1 MGALRGLIITK
12 KGVSREKLSQA
23 GWILSFYPL
32 KDTQTRTVVVS
43 KAGLEFKNFPSYRIP
58 DRLTLYRLLFEIE
71 ERTMR
76 YSRAN
81 AEFLTIFSLEYVLG
95 LAKIQKL
102 YFQTFCGLLW
112 SLASEEFLAPSPN
125 TEVSLNG
132 ESFFLWELLF
142 LPVLGSIF
150 VKETEELL
158 HYNLEPKKEPKE
170 CIFSALSYIVG
181 SRTFAFHLSAWIGL
195 LRNLFILKPYRT
207 KTHGGLPAHPRKFT
221 KAGKGI

>member
-12 KGVSREKLSQA
+12 KGVSREELSQS

-32 KDTQTRTVVVS
+32 KGTQTRTVVVS

-76 YSRAN
+76 YSRAS
-81 AEFLTIFSLEYVLG
+81 AEFLTILSLEYVLG

-112 SLASEEFLAPSPN
+112 NLVSEDFLIPSPDM
-125 TEVSLNG
+125 EVSLNG
-132 ESFFLWELLF
+132 ERFPLWELLF
-142 LPVLGSIF
+142 LPVLGPIF

-181 SRTFAFHLSAWIGL
+181 SRTFDFHLSAWIGL
-195 LRNLFILKPYRT
+195 LRNLLILKPYRT
-207 KTHGGLPAHPRKFT
+207 KAHGGLPAYPRKLT
-221 KAGKGI
+221 KAGKGV